1 MSYLMKIHRKKQE
14 VHRAK
19 ALLEMM
25 RQMLDELKAMGRL
38 EEGLREIKKALGEE
52 RTETMLRY
60 YEEIR

>member
-1 MSYLMKIHRKKQE
+1 MSYLMKMYRRKQE
-14 VHRAK
+14 ERRAK

-25 RQMLDELKAMGRL
+25 REMLDELKAMGRL

-60 YEEIR
+60 YERIR